1 VWWTELAEESWDALF
16 EPHHRMGVVLR
27 ARELLDEIEFESA
40 AAWAAAEPVA
50 LPGVDREIRRTLI
63 EAGAPGLWIYW
74 SLDAEKGA
82 IVLDFVFAD

>member
-27 ARELLDEIEFESA
+27 ARELLDEIEFKSDT
-40 AAWAAAEPVA
+40 AWDAAEPVA
-50 LPGVDREIRRTLI
+50 LAGVDRQIRRTLI
-63 EAGAPGLWIYW
+63 ESGTPGLWIYW
-74 SLDAEKGA
+74 SLDGDKGA